1 MICGANII
9 VEGSGED
16 ENVDVVDYD
25 GDNHDDL
32 IQLVEHDSDL
42 ENNESG
48 SDLDSTHSSQGID
61 PLSLFSKSLS
71 CSISRIRSSWLSPS

>member
-1 MICGANII
+1 MICGDNIV

-25 GDNHDDL
+25 GDNHDEIIRL
-32 IQLVEHDSDL
+32 MEYDSDL

-48 SDLDSTHSSQGID
+48 SI
-61 PLSLFSKSLS
+61 P
-71 CSISRIRSSWLSPS
+71 

>member
-32 IQLVEHDSDL
+32 IRLMEHNSGL

-48 SDLDSTHSSQGID
+48 SI
-61 PLSLFSKSLS
+61 
-71 CSISRIRSSWLSPS
+71 

>member
-71 CSISRIRSSWLSPS
+71 YSISRIISSWLSPS